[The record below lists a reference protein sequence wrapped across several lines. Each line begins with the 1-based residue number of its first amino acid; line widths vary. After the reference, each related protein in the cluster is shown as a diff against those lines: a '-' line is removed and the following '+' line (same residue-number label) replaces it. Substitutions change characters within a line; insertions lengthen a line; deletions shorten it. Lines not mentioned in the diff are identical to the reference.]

1 MKKTRAA
8 LAASWL
14 AAAMVAIWPM
24 PASAQL
30 WSAITPNATGAMFA
44 LDRDDNV
51 YVAGTTPTGG
61 LVTKYSATGVQLW
74 QRAIE
79 NPGDRQE
86 ASWVTVDPAG
96 NAVVSGSFVDTSG
109 NPSGLIVA
117 KYSPS
122 GVLLTQGMLYPVR
135 GYASR
140 AATDAAGNVYVL
152 GSVWQA
158 NASGNTTQDIVTLKY
173 APNGLQEWLRT
184 HGLDST
190 SADAPAALAVTATGN
205 VIVTGGAAGQMLML
219 AYDVAG
225 NQIWS
230 KAIPASTAGL
240 DVAIGSS
247 GEFYVVGG
255 SVSSGAGQNFL
266 VVKHDANFNELWRRS
281 YAVGQY
287 ARRVAVDSVGNVIVT
302 GVTTGATSPY
312 LNWMTIK
319 LDPNGTLLWSRSY
332 DQHVLTDEVP
342 NAIRVG
348 AGDTVYI
355 TGQGGPAPVPGDP
368 GLPSTVTVSYLAGG
382 QQIGSS
388 TTSVSVPGIAVA
400 QASNF
405 NRLVLGRSPQAVL
418 NYGVDFSMNI
428 LPTVVAA
435 ADRSTGPA
443 PLVVGFSSAGTTDP
457 DGFGGALRYWWDFGD
472 GQISTDANPS
482 HSYAAGSYVARLTV
496 TDRNGGA
503 ATSAPMTITAS
514 APPPAPTSLALAL
527 ATVPGGS
534 STTATVRVS
543 GSAGVIVA
551 LTSSDPRVA
560 SVPAS
565 VVVAAGAT
573 SATFTV
579 STARVKK
586 DTLVTLQA
594 RANGVTVGTTL
605 NVVRRK

>member
-1 MKKTRAA
+1 M
-8 LAASWL
+8 
-14 AAAMVAIWPM
+14 
-24 PASAQL
+24 
-30 WSAITPNATGAMFA
+30 
-44 LDRDDNV
+44 
-51 YVAGTTPTGG
+51 
-61 LVTKYSATGVQLW
+61 
-74 QRAIE
+74 
-79 NPGDRQE
+79 
-86 ASWVTVDPAG
+86 
-96 NAVVSGSFVDTSG
+96 
-109 NPSGLIVA
+109 
-117 KYSPS
+117 
-122 GVLLTQGMLYPVR
+122 
-135 GYASR
+135 
-140 AATDAAGNVYVL
+140 
-152 GSVWQA
+152 
-158 NASGNTTQDIVTLKY
+158 
-173 APNGLQEWLRT
+173 
-184 HGLDST
+184 
-190 SADAPAALAVTATGN
+190 
-205 VIVTGGAAGQMLML
+205 
-219 AYDVAG
+219 
-225 NQIWS
+225 
-230 KAIPASTAGL
+230 
-240 DVAIGSS
+240 
-247 GEFYVVGG
+247 
-255 SVSSGAGQNFL
+255 
-266 VVKHDANFNELWRRS
+266 
-281 YAVGQY
+281 
-287 ARRVAVDSVGNVIVT
+287 DSVGNVIVT

-388 TTSVSVPGIAVA
+388 TTSVSVPGIAAA

-482 HSYAAGSYVARLTV
+482 HGYAAGSYVARLTV

-503 ATSAPMTITAS
+503 ETSAPITITAS
-514 APPPAPTSLALAL
+514 VPPPAPTSLALAL